1 MLSLGLHA
9 FRRHGP
15 EFAIQVELRPLRVD
29 GFRNPRGGKNHELQ
43 RLGRKTFPAAP
54 FAHKGGHPIRGTLLP
69 GLFIPVA
76 EKSHL
81 IVPIGQW
88 VLREA
93 CRQAQAW
100 SDSGLVLDQVA
111 VNVSAVEF
119 QSKGFLENIT
129 AIFDETG
136 FDPHRIELELTESVL
151 MRNAEST
158 AVLLNEIKAMGVR
171 LAIDDFG
178 TGYSSLSYLSRFPI
192 DTLKI
197 DQSFVRKT
205 TNDPS
210 GKTIVSAMI
219 NLGKSL
225 NQRVVAEGVETAEEL
240 AFLQLHNC
248 DEGQGYHFCRPVC
261 ADEFASELAAGLPKR
276 TMEIATMRLA

>member
-1 MLSLGLHA
+1 M
-9 FRRHGP
+9 
-15 EFAIQVELRPLRVD
+15 
-29 GFRNPRGGKNHELQ
+29 
-43 RLGRKTFPAAP
+43 
-54 FAHKGGHPIRGTLLP
+54 
-69 GLFIPVA
+69 
-76 EKSHL
+76 
-81 IVPIGQW
+81 
-88 VLREA
+88 
-93 CRQAQAW
+93 
-100 SDSGLVLDQVA
+100 LDQVA

-158 AVLLNEIKAMGVR
+158 AALLNELKAMGVR

-210 GKTIVSAMI
+210 GRTIVSAMI

-248 DEGQGYHFCRPVC
+248 DEGQGHHFRRPVC
-261 ADEFASELAAGLPKR
+261 ADEFALMLAAGLPNGA
-276 TMEIATMRLA
+276 MEIAAMRRA

>member
-1 MLSLGLHA
+1 MRVALVLAHHFTPHDLQVTVSIGICVFPYDGLDAETLFKNADLALHHA
-9 FRRHGP
+9 KENGRNNSQFFKPDMNRREVEQRTLETGLRGALERS
-15 EFAIQVELRPLRVD
+15 EFELHYQPKVNLKSGAVSGAEALLRW
-29 GFRNPRGGKNHELQ
+29 H
-43 RLGRKTFPAAP
+43 
-54 FAHKGGHPIRGTLLP
+54 HPIRGTLLP

-81 IVPIGQW
+81 IIPIGQR

-100 SDSGLVLDQVA
+100 SDSGLMLDQVA
-111 VNVSAVEF
+111 VNISAVEF

-129 AIFDETG
+129 AILDDTG

-158 AVLLNEIKAMGVR
+158 AVLLNELKAMGVR

-178 TGYSSLSYLSRFPI
+178 TGYSSLSYLSCFPI

-205 TNDPS
+205 TNYPS
-210 GKTIVSAMI
+210 SRTIVSAMI

-225 NQRVVAEGVETAEEL
+225 N
-240 AFLQLHNC
+240 
-248 DEGQGYHFCRPVC
+248 
-261 ADEFASELAAGLPKR
+261 
-276 TMEIATMRLA
+276 

>member
-1 MLSLGLHA
+1 MFPYDGLDAETLFKNADLALHHA
-9 FRRHGP
+9 KENGRNNSQFFKPDMNRREVEQRTLETGLRGALERS
-15 EFAIQVELRPLRVD
+15 EFELHYQPKVNLQSGAVSGAEALLRW
-29 GFRNPRGGKNHELQ
+29 H
-43 RLGRKTFPAAP
+43 
-54 FAHKGGHPIRGTLLP
+54 HPIRGTLLP

-81 IVPIGQW
+81 VIPIGQW

-100 SDSGLVLDQVA
+100 SDRGLMLDQVA
-111 VNVSAVEF
+111 VNISAVEF

-129 AIFDETG
+129 AILDDTG

-158 AVLLNEIKAMGVR
+158 AVLLNELKAMGVR

-178 TGYSSLSYLSRFPI
+178 TGYSSLSYLSCFPI

-210 GKTIVSAMI
+210 GRTIVSAMI

-225 NQRVVAEGVETAEEL
+225 N
-240 AFLQLHNC
+240 
-248 DEGQGYHFCRPVC
+248 
-261 ADEFASELAAGLPKR
+261 
-276 TMEIATMRLA
+276 